1 MKCPRC
7 NQYFKTQKGL
17 ERHVSECRRIQ
28 GYEVVGRMELDLP
41 SEENGS
47 LLPEMRISYWKS
59 LLDERWAR
67 FGKVEVQ
74 WDTEEDSHHSTCFIR
89 GDAKDKADLV
99 KTQELMFREMQ
110 KIANGWIKEIQEE
123 LSALKEKMKILQENM
138 EQEN

>member
-7 NQYFKTQKGL
+7 NRYFKTQKGL
-17 ERHVSECRRIQ
+17 ERHVSECRRVQ

-47 LLPEMRISYWKS
+47 LLPEMRISHWES

-89 GDAKDKADLV
+89 GDARDEKDLV
-99 KTQELMFREMQ
+99 TVRKAIFKEMQ
-110 KIANGWIKEIQEE
+110 KIAKNWIHEIQNEI
-123 LSALKEKMKILQENM
+123 STLKEEMKTPPDV
-138 EQEN
+138 